1 MVVQIQRPGN
11 AIDREAWE
19 RYIGRR
25 SSCPWEM
32 MEGDKP
38 DITGVTLI
46 EFPTMEAAR
55 AWHND
60 PEYQPYI
67 KAIWRLLALC

>member
-1 MVVQIQRPGN
+1 
-11 AIDREAWE
+11 
-19 RYIGRR
+19 
-25 SSCPWEM
+25 M

-46 EFPTMEAAR
+46 EFPTMEAPR